1 MGRTMTEHVL
11 SKGDIAV
18 ATLRKP
24 SALSDLTAKYGKD
37 KLLVVK
43 LDVTQLQ
50 DILDAFAKAKEVFG
64 KIDVVYNNA
73 GYGKDSCYSLH
84 AITLMLICRDSCF
97 RRDRGNASG
106 CCPAIVRGQFLGRDK
121 CCQGSRPVLPRGE
134 QTERRVSAQRIVLGL
149 PSGTT
154 RTGFLWLCQIWYVS
168 LIHEAL
174 QSLNFVPLNSF
185 K

>member
-1 MGRTMTEHVL
+1 MTEHVL

-97 RRDRGNASG
+97 RRDRGNALDVARQLFEVNFWG
-106 CCPAIVRGQFLGRDK
+106 AINVAREAVRFFREENK
-121 CCQGSRPVLPRGE
+121 
-134 QTERRVSAQRIVLGL
+134 
-149 PSGTT
+149 PSGGYLLNVSSLASLVGPPGL
-154 RTGFLWLCQIWYVS
+154 GFYGSAKSGMSRSFMKPCS
-168 LIHEAL
+168 PLILYH
-174 QSLNFVPLNSF
+174 
-185 K
+185 